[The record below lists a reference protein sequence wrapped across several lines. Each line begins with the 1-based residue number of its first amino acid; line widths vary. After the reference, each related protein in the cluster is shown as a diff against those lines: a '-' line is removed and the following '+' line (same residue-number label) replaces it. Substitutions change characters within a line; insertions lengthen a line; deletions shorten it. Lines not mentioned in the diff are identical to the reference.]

1 MFDKRAIDL
10 IKQQVLKEVYSSYL
24 YVEFANYFKD
34 KGLDGFYNWYDIQAK
49 EELDH
54 AKLFIKYLKK
64 IGVDL
69 EYDIPEIDKP
79 SVLIIND
86 LDALI
91 KGLEHEQYVTSLIKA
106 IYNAAYNADD
116 KVTMNLLKWFLNE
129 QEEEEKNATELI
141 EKYKSCIDSRDLAK
155 LNEELGE
162 REYKAPS
169 LVI

>member
-1 MFDKRAIDL
+1 M
-10 IKQQVLKEVYSSYL
+10 
-24 YVEFANYFKD
+24 
-34 KGLDGFYNWYDIQAK
+34 
-49 EELDH
+49 
-54 AKLFIKYLKK
+54 
-64 IGVDL
+64 
-69 EYDIPEIDKP
+69 
-79 SVLIIND
+79 
-86 LDALI
+86 I

-116 KVTMNLLKWFLNE
+116 KVTMNLLKWFLDE